1 MSVNKRVEI
10 TVITEYLANESD
22 PEQEKFIFSYRIQLT
37 NHLPNSIK
45 LKSRYWLIT
54 YGNGNVAEVEGDGVV
69 GLQPRIAP
77 NKAFSY
83 TSGVILPT
91 PVGTMQGHYLMDNE
105 DGSSF
110 RVPIPVFRLAMPGQ
124 LH

>member
-1 MSVNKRVEI
+1 MSVNEQVEI
-10 TVITEYLANESD
+10 AVLAEYLTNESD
-22 PEQEKFIFSYRIQLT
+22 PKQEKFVFSYRIQIT
-37 NHLPNSIK
+37 NHLPSNIK

-54 YGNGNVAEVEGDGVV
+54 YGNGDIVEVEGDGVV
-69 GLQPRIAP
+69 GLQPKIAP
-77 NKAFSY
+77 NNTFSY

-110 RVPIPVFRLAMPGQ
+110 RVAIPVFRLAMPGQ